1 VSEQINII
9 HTNMILIPILN
20 ELLLTNPA
28 ASEALYCLQPVQ
40 KSRHCHKFSG
50 TNRRTC
56 IHGRKLL

>member
-1 VSEQINII
+1 
-9 HTNMILIPILN
+9 MILIPILN

-40 KSRHCHKFSG
+40 ISRHSHKFSG
-50 TNRRTC
+50 TNRRTR